1 MLSIKALA
9 VKLWLLVKSETF
21 SFGLK
26 TFGLGLKTFGLS
38 KPTGYL
44 PLFCRHIAAI
54 LPNHMVYVEDFRL
67 SSARR
72 GIRPGSRRQ

>member
-1 MLSIKALA
+1 VLSIKALA

-26 TFGLGLKTFGLS
+26 TFGLSLKTFGLGLKTFGLS

-44 PLFCRHIAAI
+44 PPFCRHFAAI
-54 LPNHMVYVEDFRL
+54 LPTNCRL
-67 SSARR
+67 IAD
-72 GIRPGSRRQ
+72 